1 MGKREKNALTKLELQ
16 IMQVIWRRGPSNV
29 SSVQEGLEQSL
40 AYTTVQ
46 TMLNILE
53 RKGKL
58 KRELEGRAYVYTAKV
73 TEAKALGQQLR
84 DLVDRMFG
92 GSSEELV
99 MSLLKTRQ
107 IDGVVTES
115 STVLR
120 LVEEGTGRILVR
132 FGDRIPDFHVHVI
145 FARKGL
151 VDGNPEVV
159 RRFLAAWFESVQYMR
174 DHRDE
179 TIAIAIRVAEVSK
192 SVATA
197 NYDELMPVF
206 NRNGRFDAK
215 ALEVLARSFVE
226 MGALPEKPDMSKLY
240 TEAFLPKN

>member
-1 MGKREKNALTKLELQ
+1 MTKSPKQAGLTKLELR
-16 IMQVIWRRGPSNV
+16 IMQAVWKRGAGTV
-29 SSVQEGLEQSL
+29 SEVQAELDPPL

-107 IDGVVTES
+107 IDAKKLTEL
-115 STVLR
+115 TKQFDIDQFNK
-120 LVEEGTGRILVR
+120 EAG
-132 FGDRIPDFHVHVI
+132 
-145 FARKGL
+145 
-151 VDGNPEVV
+151 
-159 RRFLAAWFESVQYMR
+159 
-174 DHRDE
+174 
-179 TIAIAIRVAEVSK
+179 K
-192 SVATA
+192 S
-197 NYDELMPVF
+197 
-206 NRNGRFDAK
+206 
-215 ALEVLARSFVE
+215 
-226 MGALPEKPDMSKLY
+226 
-240 TEAFLPKN
+240 